1 MPKNK
6 IDEIK
11 KRAKLVDFVR
21 DKVSGLQQRGNEW
34 WACCPFHAERTPS
47 FSIKEKQGG
56 AVFYCH
62 GCGTGG
68 DIIRFIEKFDHCDTK
83 SAIDKAAR
91 FAGMVRD
98 DIDAAQAE
106 VPPPPDPEWEENF
119 SRVNNTFTNVGER
132 KKTWLPIEK
141 WHPFKKALLENKT
154 AIDWLETARG
164 ISKQTADDLNLGYT
178 QGCKGQIKEEFE
190 DSRNKGWILYPRIVG
205 ARVVAVKMRS
215 VHSKA
220 FSQWVDMDPKALFNV
235 ETINSLEPVF
245 VTEGELDTAIM
256 EQAGFRAVSIQ
267 SASNHKLTPDM
278 RNRLKQ
284 AAAVYLAGDNDGKVG
299 NTAMQQL
306 AVELGKGAYV
316 LLWPDDCK
324 DANDFFLK
332 GCNRDTE
339 TFCRRVEGLM
349 DTARKTPVIGFTAV
363 YDQLLNTK
371 EGTDAR
377 NDIDRLHFP
386 WQPVDDMNYSPSG
399 TVVVIYS
406 TYSGTGKS
414 VLTTQVATHEAK
426 RGEVVVAY
434 SPELAGKAYLAL
446 LAAQLVGS
454 TRPEG
459 LDRGGRIEYKDFVET
474 AEKLKTTYAAQAR
487 AGGVIPEFY
496 HPKAGDDEVAF
507 YVGYKLPVSKTDE
520 ILDFIEYTIKATGAT
535 RFIIDTL
542 HRIISMNGSE
552 GSLAQVEGDVVKR
565 LEKMA
570 AAYGTI
576 FVIIGQSNKEA
587 ENLKE
592 ARRDEYGVLRGSRE
606 LQDVA
611 YAVYLLH
618 RKRMDREDS
627 SELLS
632 LDAEILLRKDR
643 GRGPGAAKVPL
654 LYQKKSSTF
663 VLRAVAQQGEAP
675 PHSDDDNPESSLL

>member
-1 MPKNK
+1 MRKPK
-6 IDEIK
+6 IEEIK
-11 KRAKLVDFVR
+11 KRAKLSTYVR
-21 DKVSGLQQRGNEW
+21 DKVSGLVQRGQEL

-47 FSIKEKQGG
+47 FSIKEKPDGE
-56 AVFYCH
+56 VFYCH
-62 GCGTGG
+62 GCGVGG
-68 DIIRFIEKFDHCDTK
+68 DIIKFIQLFDHCDVKT
-83 SAIDKAAR
+83 AIERAAR
-91 FAGMVRD
+91 FAGLLKE
-98 DIDAAQAE
+98 DIDEAQGE
-106 VPPPPDPEWEENF
+106 VPPPPDPEWHEHYGQ
-119 SRVNNTFTNVGER
+119 VAGTFHNVAER
-132 KKTWLPIEK
+132 KAKTALPLEKWKPFKAALLQNSAALTWLE
-141 WHPFKKALLENKT
+141 
-154 AIDWLETARG
+154 ETRG
-164 ISKQTADDLNLGYT
+164 IQKQTADDLNLGYA
-178 QGCKGQIKEEFE
+178 QSCKGQIKEEFE
-190 DSRNKGWILYPRIVG
+190 ESRNKGWILYPRIIA

-215 VHSKA
+215 IHSKA

-235 ETINSLEPVF
+235 ETINGLEPVF

-316 LLWPDDCK
+316 LLWPDGCK

-332 GCNRDTE
+332 GCNRDVDL
-339 TFCRRVEGLM
+339 FSRRVQELM
-349 DTARKTPVIGFTAV
+349 DIARKTPVIGFTAV

-414 VLTTQVATHEAK
+414 VLTTQVGTHEAK

-454 TRPEG
+454 TREQG
-459 LDRGGRIEYKDFVET
+459 LDRGARIEYADFVET
-474 AEKLKTTYAAQAR
+474 AEKLKTTYAARAR
-487 AGGVIPEFY
+487 AGDAIPEFY
-496 HPKAGDDEVAF
+496 HPKSGDDDVAF
-507 YVGYKLPVSKTDE
+507 YVGYKLPVSKTEE
-520 ILDFIEYTIKATGAT
+520 ILDFIEYTIRATGAT

-542 HRIISMNGSE
+542 HRIISSDGDSNLAELE
-552 GSLAQVEGDVVKR
+552 GKVVKR

-570 AAYGTI
+570 AEYGTI
-576 FVIIGQSNKEA
+576 FIIIGQSNKEA

-618 RKRMDREDS
+618 RKRLDREDS
-627 SELLS
+627 SDLLS
-632 LDAEILLRKDR
+632 TDAELLLRKDR
-643 GRGPGAAKVPL
+643 GRGPGPAKVPL
-654 LYQKKSSTF
+654 LYQKKCSRF
-663 VLRAVAQQGEAP
+663 VLRAVTQQDAAP
-675 PHSDDDNPESSLL
+675 LHSESSLL